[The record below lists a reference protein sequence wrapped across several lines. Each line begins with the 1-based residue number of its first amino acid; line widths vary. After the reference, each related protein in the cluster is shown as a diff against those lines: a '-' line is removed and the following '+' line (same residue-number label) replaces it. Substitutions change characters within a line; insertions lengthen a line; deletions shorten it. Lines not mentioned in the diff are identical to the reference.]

1 MLPQIELTPADPL
14 SVDVQACLERY
25 FAEIAS
31 RFPGGFD
38 RQAGGAAA
46 VEEFTPPTGC
56 MLLARL
62 GGQPV
67 GCGAIRTLSPGMG
80 EIKRMW
86 VSRQVRGL
94 GVGRRLLEELEL
106 FARDRQWRAV
116 RLDTNASLNE
126 AIGLY
131 LRSGYREI
139 ARFNDNPYAQR
150 WFEKTLE
157 PNVQQGENARQM
169 AQDDGRG

>member
-1 MLPQIELTPADPL
+1 MTVPIETVAIEVMPADPM
-14 SVDVQACLERY
+14 SADAQACLDRY

-38 RQAGGAAA
+38 RLAGGATA
-46 VEEFTPPTGC
+46 VEDFNPPTGC
-56 MLLARL
+56 LLLARL
-62 GGQPV
+62 GEEPV
-67 GCGAIRTLSPGMG
+67 GCGAIRSFSSGVG

-86 VSRQVRGL
+86 VSPQVRGL
-94 GVGRRLLEELEL
+94 GVGGRLLRELEL
-106 FARDRQWRAV
+106 FARNRQWRAI
-116 RLDTNASLNE
+116 RLDTNASLTE

-139 ARFNDNPYAQR
+139 DRFNDNPYAQR

-157 PNVQQGENARQM
+157 
-169 AQDDGRG
+169 

>member
-1 MLPQIELTPADPL
+1 VAPHIELTPADPL
-14 SVDVQACLERY
+14 SADAQACLEAY
-25 FAEIAS
+25 FAEIAW

-46 VEEFTPPTGC
+46 VEEFVPPLGC
-56 MLLARL
+56 LLLARL
-62 GGQPV
+62 VGQPV
-67 GCGAIRTLSPGMG
+67 GCGAIRTLSPGVG

-86 VSRQVRGL
+86 VSPRVRGM

-106 FARDRQWRAV
+106 FARNRQWRAV

-131 LRSGYREI
+131 LRSGYHEI
-139 ARFNDNPYAQR
+139 DRFNDNPYAQR

-157 PNVQQGENARQM
+157 P
-169 AQDDGRG
+169 

>member
-1 MLPQIELTPADPL
+1 LKVAPEIELTPADPM
-14 SVDVQACLERY
+14 SSDAQACLESY
-25 FAEIAS
+25 FAEIAL

-46 VEEFTPPTGC
+46 VKEFVPPMGC
-56 MLLARL
+56 LLIARL
-62 GGQPV
+62 AGQPV
-67 GCGAIRTLSPGMG
+67 ACGAIRTLSPGVG

-86 VSRQVRGL
+86 VSPQVRGL
-94 GVGRRLLEELEL
+94 GVGRRLVEELER
-106 FARDRQWRAV
+106 FARDRKWQTV

-139 ARFNDNPYAQR
+139 ERFNDNPYAQR
-150 WFEKTLE
+150 WFEKKL
-157 PNVQQGENARQM
+157 
-169 AQDDGRG
+169 AQ

>member
-1 MLPQIELTPADPL
+1 VAPHIELTTADPL
-14 SVDVQACLERY
+14 SADAQACLESY

-46 VEEFTPPTGC
+46 VEEFVPPLGC
-56 MLLARL
+56 LLLARL
-62 GGQPV
+62 VGQPV
-67 GCGAIRTLSPGMG
+67 GCGAIRTLSPGVG

-86 VSRQVRGL
+86 VSPRVRGM

-106 FARDRQWRAV
+106 FARNRQWRAV

-131 LRSGYREI
+131 LRSGYHEI
-139 ARFNDNPYAQR
+139 DRFNDNPYAQR
-150 WFEKTLE
+150 WFEKILE
-157 PNVQQGENARQM
+157 P
-169 AQDDGRG
+169 

>member
-1 MLPQIELTPADPL
+1 VAPQIELTPADPL
-14 SVDVQACLERY
+14 SADAQACLERY

-46 VEEFTPPTGC
+46 VEEFAPPLGC
-56 MLLARL
+56 LLLARL
-62 GGQPV
+62 VGQPV
-67 GCGAIRTLSPGMG
+67 GCGAIRTLSPGVG

-86 VSRQVRGL
+86 VSPRVRGM
-94 GVGRRLLEELEL
+94 GVGRRLLQELEL
-106 FARDRQWRAV
+106 FARNRQWRTV

-131 LRSGYREI
+131 LRSGYHEI

-157 PNVQQGENARQM
+157 P
-169 AQDDGRG
+169 

>member
-1 MLPQIELTPADPL
+1 MAPHIELTTADPL
-14 SVDVQACLERY
+14 SADAQACLESY

-46 VEEFTPPTGC
+46 VEEFVPPLGC
-56 MLLARL
+56 LLLARL
-62 GGQPV
+62 VGQPV
-67 GCGAIRTLSPGMG
+67 GCGAIRTLSPGVG

-86 VSRQVRGL
+86 VSPRVRGM

-106 FARDRQWRAV
+106 FARNRQWRAV

-131 LRSGYREI
+131 LRSGYHEI
-139 ARFNDNPYAQR
+139 DRFNDNPYAQR
-150 WFEKTLE
+150 WFEKILE
-157 PNVQQGENARQM
+157 P
-169 AQDDGRG
+169 